1 MCLLEFLRF
10 LSHSLKCSEWKL
22 HTAETSGRIVGS
34 GLHLTFPGIKYKL
47 ILCIVCSTGVKGVV
61 LLKSLW
67 DKILQPLNFTIS
79 SVNAYK
85 CSSWNM
91 IMPAFYINTSKGKC

>member
-1 MCLLEFLRF
+1 MCLEFPRF
-10 LSHSLKCSEWKL
+10 LSHSVKCFEWKL
-22 HTAETSGRIVGS
+22 HTAETSGRIVDS
-34 GLHLTFPGIKYKL
+34 GFHLIFPGIKYSL
-47 ILCIVCSTGVKGVV
+47 ILRIVCSTDVKGDV

-67 DKILQPLNFTIS
+67 DKILQPLNFTIL

-91 IMPAFYINTSKGKC
+91 IMPAFYINTSKRKC

>member
-1 MCLLEFLRF
+1 MCLEFLRF
-10 LSHSLKCSEWKL
+10 FSHSIKCCEWKF
-22 HTAETSGRIVGS
+22 HTAETQGRIVGS
-34 GLHLTFPGIKYKL
+34 GLHLTFLGMKYRL
-47 ILCIVCSTGVKGVV
+47 ILCIICSTDVKRDV

-67 DKILQPLNFTIS
+67 DKILQPLNFTIL